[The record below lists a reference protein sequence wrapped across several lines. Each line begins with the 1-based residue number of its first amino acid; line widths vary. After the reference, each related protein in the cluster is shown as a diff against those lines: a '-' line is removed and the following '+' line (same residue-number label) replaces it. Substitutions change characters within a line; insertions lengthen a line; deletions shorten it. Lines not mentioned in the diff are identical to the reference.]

1 MGKKLLII
9 IACFAAAVLIVV
21 FVPSFITSVNPLKA
35 TVQETSEGMFQQ
47 AIVSVREDPQ
57 IIHRIYA
64 NGEYVG
70 TVSDAARLDAHLKTV
85 YAEKY
90 AEKYPNSA
98 VHLGR
103 NVYMTDEESYFNF
116 TNVDDEILNY
126 LDKNSLYTLEST
138 AITFSDSDGAY
149 AEIYVSDDKMYDA
162 AMNQYISFFID
173 PSSIAALQNG
183 STVSDLTSYGTKD
196 VSLTIVQ
203 NITKSKKNASP
214 EEIKTSEEEILQYLE
229 YGNHKDR
236 EYYTVQEYDTVAGVG
251 AKNYGLSATQLIN
264 INRDQ
269 LTSKDQILSAGM
281 KLCITYF
288 ESPIDIIVN
297 RQKLQQEDIYFSTVT
312 KEDSTLLKDTTQ
324 IVQTGMNGSRN
335 ALYVEKWI
343 NGVLTG
349 GTLKSSV
356 DVKQPVN
363 EIVAVGIK
371 QPSNVGTGSYRFP
384 TNNTKLT
391 CGWGCYYGH
400 DGNDFADAYD
410 PWGDV
415 YAADNGTVLEV
426 SYDSISGIY
435 VKIDHNNGYISYYGH
450 MRVPSELKVGETVQK
465 GQVIGH
471 IGMTGLATGPHV
483 HFYIKHGD
491 EVLNACKVS
500 GFPSCEAVGG

>member
-21 FVPSFITSVNPLKA
+21 FVPSFITSINPLKA

-47 AIVSVREDPQ
+47 AIVSVRETPQ

-126 LDKNSLYTLEST
+126 LDMNSLYTLEST

-149 AEIYVSDDKMYDA
+149 AEIYVSDGKMYDA

-203 NITKSKKNASP
+203 NITKS
-214 EEIKTSEEEILQYLE
+214 
-229 YGNHKDR
+229 
-236 EYYTVQEYDTVAGVG
+236 
-251 AKNYGLSATQLIN
+251 
-264 INRDQ
+264 
-269 LTSKDQILSAGM
+269 
-281 KLCITYF
+281 
-288 ESPIDIIVN
+288 
-297 RQKLQQEDIYFSTVT
+297 
-312 KEDSTLLKDTTQ
+312 
-324 IVQTGMNGSRN
+324 
-335 ALYVEKWI
+335 
-343 NGVLTG
+343 
-349 GTLKSSV
+349 
-356 DVKQPVN
+356 
-363 EIVAVGIK
+363 
-371 QPSNVGTGSYRFP
+371 
-384 TNNTKLT
+384 
-391 CGWGCYYGH
+391 
-400 DGNDFADAYD
+400 
-410 PWGDV
+410 
-415 YAADNGTVLEV
+415 
-426 SYDSISGIY
+426 
-435 VKIDHNNGYISYYGH
+435 
-450 MRVPSELKVGETVQK
+450 
-465 GQVIGH
+465 
-471 IGMTGLATGPHV
+471 
-483 HFYIKHGD
+483 
-491 EVLNACKVS
+491 
-500 GFPSCEAVGG
+500 